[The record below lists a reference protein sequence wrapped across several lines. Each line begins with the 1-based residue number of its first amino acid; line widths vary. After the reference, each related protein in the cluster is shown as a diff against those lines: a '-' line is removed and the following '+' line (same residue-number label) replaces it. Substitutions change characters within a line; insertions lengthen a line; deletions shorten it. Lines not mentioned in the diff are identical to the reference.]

1 MRVTDYELYEV
12 PPRWQFLKLETDE
25 GLVGWGEPYTKW
37 HHVNDSPTPTK
48 TAVDQMMQKY
58 VLGADPA
65 RIEDL
70 WQSMYRA
77 SFYRGGPVH
86 MSAIAGID
94 EALWD
99 LKGKE
104 AGMPVYDLLGGR
116 SRDRIRAY
124 QHVSVPH
131 DAADPAAAA
140 AREATEHV
148 AAGFDA
154 LKLVPVEGVEQV
166 EDPAAVRLAREV
178 VGAVRDAVG
187 PDVSLALDFHGRTS
201 GPMARKLAAAVDE
214 FDPMF
219 VEEPVTPEHDRALD
233 RLSRATDAPLATGE
247 RLYTR
252 WDFRPLFEDGAI
264 DIAQPDVS
272 SAGGITETKKIA
284 DMAAT
289 HDVAFAP
296 HCPMGPLAVA
306 TSLHLDAVAPNALVQ
321 EQVLHKT
328 EGALRYVDNP
338 ELFDVTDGYFDIPD
352 GPGLGVDIDEDVVE
366 KMDGAELAFTRPVG
380 RRADGSVGER

>member
-25 GLVGWGEPYTKW
+25 EFVGWGEPYTKW

-70 WQSMYRA
+70 WQAMYRF

-99 LKGKE
+99 LKGKS
-104 AGMPVYDLLGGR
+104 AGMPVYELLGGR

-124 QHVSVPH
+124 QHVSHV
-131 DAADPAAAA
+131 DSDDPAAAA
-140 AREATEHV
+140 ADAERQIE
-148 AAGFDA
+148 AGFDA
-154 LKLVPVEGVEQV
+154 LKLVPIEGVEPV
-166 EDPAAVRLAREV
+166 EDPDAVRLAHSV
-178 VGAVRDAVG
+178 VGAVREAVG
-187 PDVSLALDFHGRTS
+187 PDVSIALDFHGRAS
-201 GPMARKLAAAVDE
+201 EPMARKLAAAVDE

-219 VEEPVTPEHDRALD
+219 VEEALTPEHDRALD
-233 RLSRATDAPLATGE
+233 SIESATDAPLATGE
-247 RLYTR
+247 RLYSR
-252 WDFRPLFEDGAI
+252 WDFRPLLEAGAV
-264 DIAQPDVS
+264 DIVQPDVS

-289 HDVAFAP
+289 YGASFAP
-296 HCPMGPLAVA
+296 HCPMGPIAVA
-306 TSLHLDAVAPNALVQ
+306 ASLHLDAVAPNALIQ

-328 EGALRYVDNP
+328 EGALRYVENP
-338 ELFDVTDGYFDIPD
+338 ELFDVTDGYFEVPG
-352 GPGLGVDIDEDVVE
+352 GPGLGVEIDEATVE
-366 KMDGAELAFTRPVG
+366 ELDGTELEFSRPVG
-380 RRADGSVGER
+380 RHADGSVAER